1 MNSTQPQNN
10 GAPTKQSW
18 EFAEDYV
25 ALPEAVRLARDEATL
40 SGLTPISPGVVSTL
54 TVLAAT
60 TQAKLV
66 VEVGTAMGA
75 SALALFEGMAEGGV
89 LTSIDPEADAQL
101 PARKLLTDAGYTSSK
116 FRLIAGNPLEVL
128 PKLNSGTYDIV
139 FVNGD
144 KLEYVEY
151 VANAERLLRPG
162 GLLIINDVLWHNQV
176 ANPANEG
183 DEAIIIREALQAVS
197 DSDAYQQT
205 LLPIGNGLLVAVKI

>member
-1 MNSTQPQNN
+1 MNSTPAGNIE
-10 GAPTKQSW
+10 APSRQSW

-25 ALPEAVRLARDEATL
+25 ALTEAVRMARDEATL
-40 SGLTPISPGVVSTL
+40 AGVTPISPGVVSAL

-75 SALALFEGMAEGGV
+75 SALAFFEGMAEGGI

-101 PARKLLTDAGYTSSK
+101 PARKLLTEAGYTSSR

-151 VANAERLLRPG
+151 VANAGRLLRKG
-162 GLLIINDVLWHNQV
+162 GLLVVNDVLWHDQV
-176 ANPANEG
+176 AEATNEG
-183 DEAIIIREALQAVS
+183 DEAIIIREALQAVNE
-197 DSDAYQQT
+197 SDAYQQT
-205 LLPIGNGLLVAVKI
+205 LLPIGNGLLVAVKS

>member
-1 MNSTQPQNN
+1 MNSTPAGTNA
-10 GAPTKQSW
+10 APSPESW

-25 ALPEAVRLARDEATL
+25 TPSEGVRQARDEATL
-40 SGLTPISPGVVSTL
+40 SGLTPISHGVAATL

-75 SALALFEGMAEGGV
+75 SALAFFEGMADGGV
-89 LTSIDPEADAQL
+89 LTSIDSETDAQL
-101 PARKLLTDAGYTSSK
+101 PARKLLTEAGYTSSR

-128 PKLNSGTYDIV
+128 PKLNSGAYDIV

-151 VANAERLLRPG
+151 VAEAERLLRKG
-162 GLLIINDVLWHNQV
+162 GLLVVNDVLWHDQV
-176 ANPANEG
+176 ADAHNEG
-183 DEAIIIREALQAVS
+183 DEAIIIREALQAIS
-197 DSDAYQQT
+197 DSDAYLQT
-205 LLPIGNGLLVAVKI
+205 LLPIGNGLLVAVRN

>member
-1 MNSTQPQNN
+1 MNSTPAEST
-10 GAPTKQSW
+10 GAPSQQSW

-25 ALPEAVRLARDEATL
+25 PLTEGVRLARDEATL
-40 SGLTPISPGVVSTL
+40 SGLTPISPGVAATL

-66 VEVGTAMGA
+66 VEIGTAMGA
-75 SALALFEGMAEGGV
+75 SALALFEGMADGGV
-89 LTSIDPEADAQL
+89 LTSIDAETDAQL
-101 PARKLLTDAGYTSSK
+101 PARKLLTEAGYTSSR

-128 PKLNSGTYDIV
+128 PKLNSGAYDIV

-151 VANAERLLRPG
+151 VANAERLLRSG
-162 GLLIINDVLWHNQV
+162 GLLVVNDVLWHNQV
-176 ANPANEG
+176 ADPDNEG

-205 LLPIGNGLLVAVKI
+205 LLPVGNGLLVAVKN